1 MKKINRIV
9 ILGSNSFITSELIK
23 KLKKNNNNYLLINR
37 KVVNFKKENSVNKL
51 TKILKKNDII
61 VFVAAVAP
69 VKNFRMLNENLII
82 CKNIFTSIKKK
93 ELIICYM

>member
-37 KVVNFKKENSVNKL
+37 KVVNFKKK
-51 TKILKKNDII
+51 KI
-61 VFVAAVAP
+61 P
-69 VKNFRMLNENLII
+69 
-82 CKNIFTSIKKK
+82 
-93 ELIICYM
+93 

>member
-37 KVVNFKKENSVNKL
+37 KVLNFKKENSVNKL

-82 CKNIFTSIKKK
+82 CKNIFT
-93 ELIICYM
+93 